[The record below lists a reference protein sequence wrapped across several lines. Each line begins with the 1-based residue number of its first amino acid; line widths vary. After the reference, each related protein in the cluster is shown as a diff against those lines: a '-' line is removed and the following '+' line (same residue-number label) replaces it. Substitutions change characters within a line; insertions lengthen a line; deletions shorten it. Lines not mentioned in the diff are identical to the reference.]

1 MNTTS
6 ADNAITTLTRLL
18 KVLGTKVTARTARR
32 TLEEHPE
39 FPALSSLSD
48 ALDRWRV
55 ANAAFRLGTVEQLR
69 ELPLPFLVHQDQQ
82 GGWFRLITRIEG
94 DKLSYWDSDKGTGQQ
109 SLGDFERIWSGV
121 VLVAETND
129 DSGEAD
135 YASENQKERLEAL
148 RQPAIYTL
156 GGLILILALSMLLP
170 SLTLLQGS
178 WLLTKTLGL
187 ALSIALL
194 AKQFGN
200 HNLFIDRLCRV
211 GAKSSCQSLLDSPA
225 AKLWGWLSWTE
236 IGTLYFAGSLCIA
249 LLGPNPLLGWLALS
263 ALPYTLFSVYY
274 QARVAHIWCPLCLG
288 VQVVLLAEGAL
299 SIAGPLLPVSLLHAS
314 YIAIGFALPALGWLL
329 LKPALTAAQTQR
341 QDYQSL
347 AAFKRNPLIFS
358 TLLKEQELML
368 PLPSHL
374 RPLWLGQPD
383 AAHGLTIVTNPYCG
397 PCGQKH
403 KELEALLR
411 QSPAI
416 AVRLIFLA
424 SETSD
429 DKVTRLAQHLLA
441 LDPTV
446 APSALT
452 AWFGQSQP
460 DYETWAK
467 QFRLPANQ
475 EDNARQMAIEHGRW
489 CWNAGITSTPTVF
502 VDGYRF
508 PDLYRL
514 EDVTWLLSDEVKEP
528 TSSL

>member
-1 MNTTS
+1 MDTTS
-6 ADNAITTLTRLL
+6 ADNATTTLIRLL
-18 KVLGTKVTARTARR
+18 KALSIKVTSSTARH
-32 TLEEHPE
+32 TLEGHPE
-39 FPALSSLSD
+39 FPALSSMSD
-48 ALDRWRV
+48 ALDRWHV

-82 GGWFRLITRIEG
+82 GGWFRLITHIEG

-109 SLGDFERIWSGV
+109 SLANFERTWSGV
-121 VLVAETND
+121 VLVAETNA
-129 DSGEAD
+129 DSGETN
-135 YASENQKERLEAL
+135 YASENRKERLDAL
-148 RQPAIYTL
+148 RQSTIYTL
-156 GGLILILALSMLLP
+156 GGLILVLTLSMLLP

-200 HNLFIDRLCRV
+200 RNLFIDRLCRV
-211 GAKSSCQSLLDSPA
+211 GAKSSCQNLLDSPA

-236 IGTLYFAGSLCIA
+236 IGTLYFAGSLCVA
-249 LLGPNPLLGWLALS
+249 LFGPNPLLGWLALS

-274 QARVAHIWCPLCLG
+274 QARVARVWCPLCLG
-288 VQVVLLAEGAL
+288 VQVVLLAEGTL
-299 SIAGPLLPVSLLHAS
+299 SITGLLLPVTLLHAT
-314 YIAIGFALPALGWLL
+314 YVAMGFALPALGWLL

-341 QDYQSL
+341 RDHQSL
-347 AAFKRNPLIFS
+347 VAFKRNSLIFG
-358 TLLKEQELML
+358 TLLKEQESML

-374 RPLWLGQPD
+374 RPLWLGQSD
-383 AAHGLTIVTNPYCG
+383 AAHKLTIVTNPYCG
-397 PCGQKH
+397 PCAQKH

-411 QSPAI
+411 QSPTI

-424 SETSD
+424 SEASD
-429 DKVTRLAQHLLA
+429 NKVTRLAQHLLA
-441 LDPTV
+441 LDPAV
-446 APSALT
+446 APGALT
-452 AWFGQSQP
+452 AWFAQSQF

-467 QFRLPANQ
+467 QFPLPANR
-475 EDNARQMAIEHGRW
+475 EDDARQMAIEHGRW

-514 EDVTWLLSDEVKEP
+514 GDVAWLLSDEVKQ
-528 TSSL
+528 SASLS